1 MMGFGAS
8 ARVRYVL
15 PHLGAGGSSR
25 LHMQASLKLLARRRF
40 LPLFAT
46 QFLGAFNDNLFKTAM
61 VMLVTYR
68 IFSNDGLEAAF
79 NAAANALFIL
89 PFFLFSALA
98 GQIADCRDKAWII
111 RIVKTCEI
119 AIMLIGA
126 LGLMLQSVTL
136 LLTALFAMGV
146 HSTFFGPIK
155 YALLPQHLAADEVL
169 GGTGL
174 IEAGTYGGV
183 LLGIIVGGIIP
194 AEAAAATVL
203 AVALIGRIAGQQVPP
218 APPVIEDHS
227 VDLHVVRASI
237 RLVSET
243 LHVPRLFLAILAIS
257 CFWMQA
263 AILGTLFVPLVKN
276 VLGAD
281 QEVATLFLAVFSVGV
296 GTGSIAINRLLCGT
310 VSARY
315 APAAALLMG
324 LFLLDL
330 HHVAGHWETPEAMV
344 GWREFLDL
352 PNARHILADLFGVA
366 VFGGMFVVPLYAFL
380 TTTVDKL
387 HTARTVAAN
396 NIVNSGAMVA
406 GALLFAGLVRMG
418 VPVANTLIV
427 VVLGSGVAAAIAWR
441 LHRASDRALR
451 SA

>member
-1 MMGFGAS
+1 
-8 ARVRYVL
+8 
-15 PHLGAGGSSR
+15 
-25 LHMQASLKLLARRRF
+25 MQASLKLLTRRKF
-40 LPLFAT
+40 LPLFST

-68 IFSNDGLEAAF
+68 IFSDNRLEAAF

-98 GQIADCRDKAWII
+98 GQLADCRDKAWII
-111 RIVKTCEI
+111 RIVKTVEI
-119 AIMLIGA
+119 GIMLVGA
-126 LGLMLQSVTL
+126 SGLLLQSVPL

-155 YALLPQHLAADEVL
+155 YALLPQHLDSDEVL

-203 AVALIGRIAGQQVPP
+203 AVALVGRIVGQQVPP
-218 APPVIEDHS
+218 APPVIEDDS

-296 GTGSIAINRLLCGT
+296 GIGSVAINRLLGGT

-315 APAAALLMG
+315 APAAAILMG

-330 HHVAGHWETPEAMV
+330 HHVAEHWDAPDAMV
-344 GWREFLDL
+344 GWKAFLEL
-352 PNARHILADLFGVA
+352 RGAKHILVDLFGVA
-366 VFGGMFVVPLYAFL
+366 MSGGMFVVPLYAFL

-396 NIVNSGAMVA
+396 NIVNSGAMVM
-406 GALLFAGLVRMG
+406 GALLFAALIRVG
-418 VPVANTLIV
+418 VPVTGTLV
-427 VVLGSGVAAAIAWR
+427 VVVVGSLLAAAIAWR
-441 LHRASDRALR
+441 LHRAADRALS

>member
-1 MMGFGAS
+1 
-8 ARVRYVL
+8 
-15 PHLGAGGSSR
+15 
-25 LHMQASLKLLARRRF
+25 MQASLKLLTRRKF
-40 LPLFAT
+40 LPLFST

-68 IFSNDGLEAAF
+68 IFSDNRLEAAF

-98 GQIADCRDKAWII
+98 GQLADCRDKAWII
-111 RIVKTCEI
+111 RIVKTVEI
-119 AIMLIGA
+119 GIMLVGA
-126 LGLMLQSVTL
+126 SGLLLQSVPL

-155 YALLPQHLAADEVL
+155 YALLPQHLDSDEVL

-203 AVALIGRIAGQQVPP
+203 AVALVGRIVGQQVPP
-218 APPVIEDHS
+218 APPVIEDDS

-296 GTGSIAINRLLCGT
+296 GIGSVAINRLLGGT

-315 APAAALLMG
+315 APAAAILMG

-330 HHVAGHWETPEAMV
+330 HHVAEHWDAPETMV
-344 GWREFLDL
+344 GWKAFLEL
-352 PNARHILADLFGVA
+352 RGAKHILVDLFGVA
-366 VFGGMFVVPLYAFL
+366 MSGGMFVVPLYAFL

-396 NIVNSGAMVA
+396 NIVNSGAMVM
-406 GALLFAGLVRMG
+406 GALLFAALIRVG
-418 VPVANTLIV
+418 VPVTGTLV
-427 VVLGSGVAAAIAWR
+427 VVVVGSLLAAAIAWR
-441 LHRASDRALR
+441 LHRAADRALS

>member
-1 MMGFGAS
+1 
-8 ARVRYVL
+8 
-15 PHLGAGGSSR
+15 
-25 LHMQASLKLLARRRF
+25 MQASLKLLTRRKF
-40 LPLFAT
+40 LPLFST

-68 IFSNDGLEAAF
+68 IFSDNRLEAAF

-98 GQIADCRDKAWII
+98 GQLADCRDKAWII
-111 RIVKTCEI
+111 RIVKTVEI
-119 AIMLIGA
+119 GIMLVGA
-126 LGLMLQSVTL
+126 SGLLLQSVPL

-155 YALLPQHLAADEVL
+155 YALLPQHLDSDEVL

-203 AVALIGRIAGQQVPP
+203 AVALVGRIVGQQVPP
-218 APPVIEDHS
+218 APPVIEDDS

-296 GTGSIAINRLLCGT
+296 GIGSVAINRLLGGT

-315 APAAALLMG
+315 APAAAILMG

-330 HHVAGHWETPEAMV
+330 HHVAEHWDAPDAMV
-344 GWREFLDL
+344 GWKAFLEL
-352 PNARHILADLFGVA
+352 RGAKHILVDLFGVA
-366 VFGGMFVVPLYAFL
+366 MSGGMFVVPLYAFL

-396 NIVNSGAMVA
+396 NIVNSGAMVM
-406 GALLFAGLVRMG
+406 GALLFAALIRVG
-418 VPVANTLIV
+418 VPVTGTLLV
-427 VVLGSGVAAAIAWR
+427 VVVGSLLAAAIAWR
-441 LHRASDRALR
+441 LHRAADRALS

>member
-1 MMGFGAS
+1 
-8 ARVRYVL
+8 
-15 PHLGAGGSSR
+15 
-25 LHMQASLKLLARRRF
+25 MQASLKLLTRRRF
-40 LPLFAT
+40 LPLFGT
-46 QFLGAFNDNLFKTAM
+46 QLLGAFNDNLFKTAM

-68 IFSNDGLEAAF
+68 IFSDDNLEAAF

-98 GQIADCRDKAWII
+98 GQLADCRDKAWII
-111 RIVKTCEI
+111 RIVKTAEI
-119 AIMLIGA
+119 GIMLVGA
-126 LGLMLQSVTL
+126 AGLMLQSVPL
-136 LLTALFAMGV
+136 LLTALFAMGI
-146 HSTFFGPIK
+146 HSTFMGPIK
-155 YALLPQHLAADEVL
+155 YALLPQHLNTDEVL

-174 IEAGTYGGV
+174 VEAGTYGGV
-183 LLGIIVGGIIP
+183 LLGILVGGIIP

-203 AVALIGRIAGQQVPP
+203 AVALLGRIAGHQVPP
-218 APPVIEDHS
+218 APPVVEDHS
-227 VDLHVVRASI
+227 VDLHVIRASI
-237 RLVSET
+237 RLVTET
-243 LHVPRLFLAILAIS
+243 LHVPRLFLTVLAIS

-296 GTGSIAINRLLCGT
+296 GIGSIAINRLLCGT

-330 HHVAGHWETPEAMV
+330 HHVTAHWEAPETMV
-344 GWREFLDL
+344 GWRAFLDIH
-352 PNARHILADLFGVA
+352 NARHILADLFGVA

-396 NIVNSGAMVA
+396 NIVNSGAMVV
-406 GALLFAGLVRMG
+406 GALLFAGLVRFG
-418 VPVANTLIV
+418 VPVADTLIA
-427 VVLGSGVAAAIAWR
+427 VVLGSVMAAAIAWR
-441 LHRASDRALR
+441 LHRACERALR

>member
-1 MMGFGAS
+1 
-8 ARVRYVL
+8 
-15 PHLGAGGSSR
+15 
-25 LHMQASLKLLARRRF
+25 MQASLKLLTRRRF
-40 LPLFAT
+40 LPLFGT

-68 IFSNDGLEAAF
+68 IFSDDNLEAAF

-98 GQIADCRDKAWII
+98 GQLADCRDKAWII
-111 RIVKTCEI
+111 RIVKTAEI
-119 AIMLIGA
+119 GIMLVGA
-126 LGLMLQSVTL
+126 AGLMLQSVPL
-136 LLTALFAMGV
+136 LLTALFAMGI
-146 HSTFFGPIK
+146 HSTFMGPIK
-155 YALLPQHLAADEVL
+155 YALLPQHLNTDEVL

-174 IEAGTYGGV
+174 VEAGTYGGV
-183 LLGIIVGGIIP
+183 LLGILVGGIIP

-203 AVALIGRIAGQQVPP
+203 AVALLGRIAGHQVPP
-218 APPVIEDHS
+218 APPVVEDHS
-227 VDLHVVRASI
+227 VDLHVIRASI
-237 RLVSET
+237 RLVTET
-243 LHVPRLFLAILAIS
+243 LHVPRLFLTVLAIS

-296 GTGSIAINRLLCGT
+296 GIGSIAINRLLCGT

-330 HHVAGHWETPEAMV
+330 HHVAAHWEAPEAMV
-344 GWREFLDL
+344 GWRAFLDIH
-352 PNARHILADLFGVA
+352 NARHILADLFGVA

-396 NIVNSGAMVA
+396 NIVNSGAMVV
-406 GALLFAGLVRMG
+406 GALLFAGLVRFG
-418 VPVANTLIV
+418 VPVADTLIA
-427 VVLGSGVAAAIAWR
+427 VVLGSVMAAAIAWR
-441 LHRASDRALR
+441 LHRACESALR

>member
-1 MMGFGAS
+1 
-8 ARVRYVL
+8 
-15 PHLGAGGSSR
+15 
-25 LHMQASLKLLARRRF
+25 MQASLRLLTQRRF

-46 QFLGAFNDNLFKTAM
+46 QTLGAFNDNLFKTSM

-68 IFSNDGLEAAF
+68 IFSDDTHEAAF

-98 GQIADCRDKAWII
+98 GQLADCRDKAWII
-111 RIVKTCEI
+111 RLVKSAEI
-119 AIMLIGA
+119 AIMAVGA
-126 LGLMLQSVTL
+126 TGLMMQSVPL

-155 YALLPQHLAADEVL
+155 YAILPQHLHKDEVL

-174 IEAGTYGGV
+174 VEAATYGGV
-183 LLGIIVGGIIP
+183 LLGILVGGIIP
-194 AEAAAATVL
+194 PQAAAATVL
-203 AVALIGRIAGQQVPP
+203 AVALVGRIIGHQVPD

-227 VDLHVVRASI
+227 VDLHVIRASI

-243 LHVPRLFLAILAIS
+243 LHVPRLFLTILAIS

-263 AILGTLFVPLVKN
+263 AILGTLFVPLVKS
-276 VLGAD
+276 VLQAD

-296 GTGSIAINRLLCGT
+296 GIGSILINRLLGGT
-310 VSARY
+310 VSARW
-315 APAAALLMG
+315 APIAAILMAAC
-324 LFLLDL
+324 LVDL
-330 HHVAGHWETPEAMV
+330 HHVAAHWDAPESMI
-344 GWREFLDL
+344 GWIPFLHL
-352 PNARHILADLFGVA
+352 QEARHILADLFGVA

-396 NIVNSGAMVA
+396 NIVNSGAMVV
-406 GALLFAGLVRMG
+406 GAVLFAGLVKIG
-418 VPVANTLIV
+418 VPVADTVIAV
-427 VVLGSGVAAAIAWR
+427 ALGSIGSAGFAWK
-441 LHRASDRALR
+441 LHRACDRAL
-451 SA
+451 SQV

>member
-1 MMGFGAS
+1 
-8 ARVRYVL
+8 
-15 PHLGAGGSSR
+15 
-25 LHMQASLKLLARRRF
+25 MQASLKLLTRRRF
-40 LPLFAT
+40 LPLFTT
-46 QFLGAFNDNLFKTAM
+46 QTLGAFNDNLFKTAM

-68 IFSNDGLEAAF
+68 IFSDDKLEASF
-79 NAAANALFIL
+79 NAAVNALFIL

-98 GQIADCRDKAWII
+98 GQLADCRDKAWII

-119 AIMLIGA
+119 GIMAVGAAGLLI
-126 LGLMLQSVTL
+126 QSVPL

-155 YALLPQHLAADEVL
+155 YALLPQHLHRDEVL

-174 IEAGTYGGV
+174 VEAGTYGGV

-194 AEAAAATVL
+194 ANAAAATVL
-203 AVALIGRIAGQQVPP
+203 AVALVGRIAGQQVPP

-227 VDLHVVRASI
+227 IDFHVIRSSI

-243 LHVPRLFLAILAIS
+243 MHVPRLFLAILAIS

-276 VLGAD
+276 VLQAD
-281 QEVATLFLAVFSVGV
+281 QHVATLFLAVFSVGV
-296 GTGSIAINRLLCGT
+296 GIGSIAINRLLGGT

-315 APAAALLMG
+315 APAAALIMG

-330 HHVAGHWETPEAMV
+330 HHVVEHWDAPDAVV
-344 GWREFLDL
+344 GWRDFLEL
-352 PNARHILADLFGVA
+352 HNARHILADLFGVA

-380 TTTVDKL
+380 TTAVDKL
-387 HTARTVAAN
+387 HTARTMAAN
-396 NIVNSGAMVA
+396 NIVNSGAMVL
-406 GALLFAGLVRMG
+406 GAMLFVGLVHAG
-418 VPVANTLIV
+418 VPVADTLIATA
-427 VVLGSGVAAAIAWR
+427 LGSAAAAAIAWR
-441 LHRASDRALR
+441 LHRACRPALS

>member
-1 MMGFGAS
+1 MFT
-8 ARVRYVL
+8 
-15 PHLGAGGSSR
+15 
-25 LHMQASLKLLARRRF
+25 
-40 LPLFAT
+40 T

-68 IFSNDGLEAAF
+68 IFSDDRHEAAF

-98 GQIADCRDKAWII
+98 GQVADSRDKAGII

-119 AIMLIGA
+119 AIMLVGA
-126 LGLMLQSVTL
+126 AGLVLHSIPM
-136 LLTALFAMGV
+136 LLTALFAMGI

-155 YALLPQHLAADEVL
+155 YALLPQHLHRDEVL

-174 IEAGTYGGV
+174 VEAGTYGGV
-183 LLGIIVGGIIP
+183 LMGILVGGIIP
-194 AEAAAATVL
+194 APAAAATVL
-203 AVALIGRIAGQQVPP
+203 AVALLGRIAGSQVPA
-218 APPVIEDHS
+218 APPVIEDNSLDFHI
-227 VDLHVVRASI
+227 VRSTI

-243 LHVPRLFLAILAIS
+243 LHVRHLMLAVAAIS

-281 QEVATLFLAVFSVGV
+281 QAVATLFLAVFSVGV
-296 GTGSIAINRLLCGT
+296 GVGSIAINRLLGGT

-315 APAAALLMG
+315 APAAAMLMG
-324 LFLLDL
+324 LCLFDL
-330 HHVAGHWETPEAMV
+330 HHVVAHWEAPEAMV
-344 GWREFLDL
+344 GWRAFVALHS
-352 PNARHILADLFGVA
+352 ARHVLLDLFGVA

-396 NIVNSGAMVA
+396 NIVNSGAMVV
-406 GALLFAGLVRMG
+406 GALLFAGLVRFG
-418 VPVANTLIV
+418 IPVADTLIV
-427 VVLGSGVAAAIAWR
+427 TGLGAFAAAAIAWR
-441 LHRASDRALR
+441 LHRACAVLVFS
-451 SA
+451 ST

>member
-1 MMGFGAS
+1 M
-8 ARVRYVL
+8 
-15 PHLGAGGSSR
+15 
-25 LHMQASLKLLARRRF
+25 KLLTRRKF
-40 LPLFAT
+40 LPLFST

-68 IFSNDGLEAAF
+68 IFSDNRLEAAF

-98 GQIADCRDKAWII
+98 GQLADCRDKAWII
-111 RIVKTCEI
+111 RIVKTVEI
-119 AIMLIGA
+119 GIMLVGA
-126 LGLMLQSVTL
+126 SGLLLQSVPL

-155 YALLPQHLAADEVL
+155 YALLPQHLDSDEVL

-203 AVALIGRIAGQQVPP
+203 AVALVGRIVGQQVPP
-218 APPVIEDHS
+218 APPVIEDDS

-296 GTGSIAINRLLCGT
+296 GIGSVAINRLLGGT

-315 APAAALLMG
+315 APAAAILMG

-330 HHVAGHWETPEAMV
+330 HHVAEHWDAPDAMV
-344 GWREFLDL
+344 GWKAFLEL
-352 PNARHILADLFGVA
+352 RGAKHILVDLFGVA
-366 VFGGMFVVPLYAFL
+366 MSGGMFVVPLYAFL

-396 NIVNSGAMVA
+396 NIVNSGAMVM
-406 GALLFAGLVRMG
+406 GALLFAALIRVG
-418 VPVANTLIV
+418 VPVTGTLLV
-427 VVLGSGVAAAIAWR
+427 VVVGSLLAAAIAWR
-441 LHRASDRALR
+441 LHRAADRALS

>member
-1 MMGFGAS
+1 
-8 ARVRYVL
+8 
-15 PHLGAGGSSR
+15 
-25 LHMQASLKLLARRRF
+25 MQASLKLLTRRRF
-40 LPLFAT
+40 LPLFTT
-46 QFLGAFNDNLFKTAM
+46 QTLGAFNDNLFKTAM

-68 IFSNDGLEAAF
+68 IFSDDKLEASF
-79 NAAANALFIL
+79 NAAVNALFIL

-98 GQIADCRDKAWII
+98 GQLADCRDKAWII

-119 AIMLIGA
+119 GIMAVGAAGLLI
-126 LGLMLQSVTL
+126 QSVPL

-155 YALLPQHLAADEVL
+155 YALLPQHLHRDEVL

-174 IEAGTYGGV
+174 VEAGTYGGV

-194 AEAAAATVL
+194 ANAAAATVL
-203 AVALIGRIAGQQVPP
+203 AVALVGRIAGQQVPP

-227 VDLHVVRASI
+227 IDFHVIRSSI

-243 LHVPRLFLAILAIS
+243 MHVPRLFLAILAIS

-276 VLGAD
+276 VLQAD
-281 QEVATLFLAVFSVGV
+281 QHVATLFLAVFSVGV
-296 GTGSIAINRLLCGT
+296 GIGSIAINRLLGGT

-315 APAAALLMG
+315 APAAALIMG

-330 HHVAGHWETPEAMV
+330 HHVVEHWDAPDAVV
-344 GWREFLDL
+344 GWHDFLEL
-352 PNARHILADLFGVA
+352 HNARHILADLFGVA

-380 TTTVDKL
+380 TTAVDKL
-387 HTARTVAAN
+387 HTARTMAAN
-396 NIVNSGAMVA
+396 NIVNSGAMVL
-406 GALLFAGLVRMG
+406 GAMLFVGLVHAG
-418 VPVANTLIV
+418 VPVADTLIATA
-427 VVLGSGVAAAIAWR
+427 LGSAAAAAIAWR
-441 LHRASDRALR
+441 LHRACRPALS